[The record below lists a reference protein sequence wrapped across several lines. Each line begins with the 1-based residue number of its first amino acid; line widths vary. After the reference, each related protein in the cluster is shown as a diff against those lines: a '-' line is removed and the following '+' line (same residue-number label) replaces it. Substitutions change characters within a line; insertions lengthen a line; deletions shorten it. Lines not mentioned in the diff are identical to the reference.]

1 MARQV
6 IWNKTAV
13 RKFNEIVEYLE
24 ENVSEKAASNFVIK
38 LDNLIKKINKYPE
51 IGRRTKAKKTVRQ
64 YKIDKYKKL
73 YYRKYG
79 KKLLIV
85 FIYDDRQSPKTNPYQ

>member
-6 IWNKTAV
+6 IWNKRAIQ
-13 RKFNEIVEYLE
+13 KFEEIVTYLE
-24 ENVSEKAASNFVIK
+24 ENSSEETAIKFVQKIDDLIEK
-38 LDNLIKKINKYPE
+38 LSKYPE
-51 IGRRTKAKKTVRQ
+51 IGRRTKTRKTVRQ

-79 KKLLIV
+79 KNLLIV
-85 FIYDDRQSPKTNPYQ
+85 FIFDDRMNTKSNPYN